1 MATSDE
7 GDSVTNCQRCGRRA
21 ETRYVEFHQNIGA
34 LILRFHKSQK
44 GHLCRECI
52 NDVFWPFTGIT
63 LFSGWLGVIS
73 LILTPFIL
81 INNVV
86 YYVGSIGMAAP
97 PPGALRHGLDR
108 SSMSAIRPYMQEI
121 TDRLGAEEPAENVV
135 RSIALKAGVRRIQVA
150 EFMLLMAELADQDQ

>member
-1 MATSDE
+1 M
-7 GDSVTNCQRCGRRA
+7 TNCQRCGRRA

-34 LILRFHKSQK
+34 LLLRFHRSQK
-44 GHLCRECI
+44 GNLCRDCI

-63 LFSGWLGVIS
+63 LLVGWLGVIS
-73 LILTPFIL
+73 LVLTPFIL

-97 PPGALRHGLDR
+97 PPGAMRYGLDR
-108 SSMSAIRPYMQEI
+108 SSMSAIRPHMREVS
-121 TDRLGAEEPAENVV
+121 DRLQAGEPVENVV

-150 EFMLLMAELADQDQ
+150 EFIQLMAELAEQDQ